1 MVIRQFKVG
10 IVGWHTVCERNFGNT
25 LDGFNDDSKRIRAQ
39 MPVISK
45 FYGIVIRMLFA
56 RALTAQFHA
65 TYGETELVVR
75 ISPVSIIQGDAP
87 ARVRSLVLEWAKQ
100 HQAELLQ
107 DWDRCA
113 RAEVPMPITPL
124 S

>member
-1 MVIRQFKVG
+1 MVIHQLEVC
-10 IVGWHTVCERNFGNT
+10 IVGWHTVCERDFGNT
-25 LDGFNDDSKRIRAQ
+25 FGWFQRRLKTNTQ

-45 FYGIVIRMLFA
+45 FYGIVVRMLFA
-56 RALTAQFHA
+56 RALTARFHA
-65 TYGETELVVR
+65 TYGETELVVG

-124 S
+124 A